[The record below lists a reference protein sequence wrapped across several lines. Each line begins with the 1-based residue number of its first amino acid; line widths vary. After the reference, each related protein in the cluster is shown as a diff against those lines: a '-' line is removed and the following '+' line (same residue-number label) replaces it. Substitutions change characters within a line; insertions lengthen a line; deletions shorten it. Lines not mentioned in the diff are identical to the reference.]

1 MPKTENTTKFLTKE
15 EELTQGA
22 LVQKMVKAQE
32 RMNDKDNLTEEE
44 IIECEKDIRVG
55 KNAVDVLLKANM
67 GLVYGRARSFRAKYP
82 GAPELEDLVQDGM
95 AGLLTAI
102 YRYDPSRGNKLST
115 MAIPWIFQSIT
126 RWTNKTGRLVKL
138 PENRVT
144 DFSNISKL
152 RTQLENDGLTQQEA
166 DEFIMK
172 SLNLSKVDMFHITN
186 AAATPASLNKKVSD
200 DEGAKELMDLVSDNH
215 VEDSSETFVMKNEMF
230 EILRDRLV
238 ELDEIHRDIIS
249 SSFMFE
255 NANGEKMTAKQVR
268 EKHNIST
275 TKFKKLLNESLLSI
289 KTDLDKMDISYRDFI
304 E

>member
-152 RTQLENDGLTQQEA
+152 RTQLENDGLTQQKA

-172 SLNLSKVDMFHITN
+172 SLNLSKGDMFHITN

>member
-32 RMNDKDNLTEEE
+32 RMNDKDNLTDEE